1 MFALDYNAILYGQYE
16 NVQKSKRK
24 ITFLDFLSP
33 VAIGN
38 NQLKRIN
45 NKLSISLMVTKGV
58 HTAFQQNLE
67 ELRSMDLS
75 NIKSTF
81 NLLIQSYIELKS
93 EIEELIAKDKEKKYK
108 ELYITESLVSETI
121 EVLYDSLRLLKK
133 ASKKPSIPTTE
144 EAKLAAKIST
154 YSLEKILHGS

>member
-1 MFALDYNAILYGQYE
+1 MIALDYNAILYGQYE

-24 ITFLDFLSP
+24 IIFLDFLSP
-33 VAIGN
+33 VTIGN

-45 NKLSISLMVTKGV
+45 NKLSVSLMVTKGV
-58 HTAFQQNLE
+58 HTAFQQNFE
-67 ELRSMDLS
+67 ELKSMDLS
-75 NIKSTF
+75 NIKTTF

-93 EIEELIAKDKEKKYK
+93 EIEELITKDKEKKYK

-121 EVLYDSLRLLKK
+121 EILYDSLRLLKK
-133 ASKKPSIPTTE
+133 ASKKPNIPTTE